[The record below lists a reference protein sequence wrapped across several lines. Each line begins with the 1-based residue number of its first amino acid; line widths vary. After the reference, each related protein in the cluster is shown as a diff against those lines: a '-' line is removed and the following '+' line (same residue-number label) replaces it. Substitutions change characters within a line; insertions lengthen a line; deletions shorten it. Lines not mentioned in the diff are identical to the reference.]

1 MVDVIFYIAIL
12 VLSGM
17 NVGGILYLYFEG
29 RNRRK
34 ENDILVMELDMAL
47 GMVDFY
53 QKRDCAFDDS
63 GSEVPEWFKE
73 SEHYDSILE

>member
-1 MVDVIFYIAIL
+1 MVDVWYIVVL
-12 VLSGM
+12 VLWGIII
-17 NVGGILYLYFEG
+17 GGILYLYFEG
-29 RNRRK
+29 KSIRK

-73 SEHYDSILE
+73 SEHYDSILD